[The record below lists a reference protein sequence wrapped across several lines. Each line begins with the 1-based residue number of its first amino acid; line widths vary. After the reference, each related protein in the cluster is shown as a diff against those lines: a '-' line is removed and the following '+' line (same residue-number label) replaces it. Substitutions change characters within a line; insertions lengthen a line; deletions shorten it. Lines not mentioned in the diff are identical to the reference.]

1 MGDRQDERSG
11 QANAG
16 ISRRDLLRSG
26 VAGAVGLAAGA
37 GALAG
42 SMPADAEPSL
52 SGAEDKQNQGLAG
65 SEGDVDAETAKL
77 VGEDQP

>member
-1 MGDRQDERSG
+1 MADKQDDVGG
-11 QANAG
+11 QTHTG

-42 SMPADAEPSL
+42 SRPGVTAQTVT
-52 SGAEDKQNQGLAG
+52 GAGAAHSPELAG
-65 SEGDVDAETAKL
+65 TQGAVD
-77 VGEDQP
+77 